1 MKMMTFLYLLSA
13 RKSLVL
19 HPQKWDG
26 VLSTVVQWPSI
37 LYLTSRRNMK
47 VLLSA
52 RSSWVIIR
60 TSCRFFFIAVIQ
72 ISDCLFRRCLAC
84 FKDSLKTCL
93 VEMLLGNLARCTN
106 RNSFLRMIAL
116 PQSTV
121 LNMVLEEKMLT
132 ACDRLCSLL
141 CIYTASKLRRHCPEF
156 TVVQKYRQ
164 LTYAEKLLVWL
175 YHWSFYFSK

>member
-72 ISDCLFRRCLAC
+72 ISDCLFHRCLAC

-121 LNMVLEEKMLT
+121 LNMVLEET
-132 ACDRLCSLL
+132 DCVLCCVS
-141 CIYTASKLRRHCPEF
+141 TLRRHCPEF

-164 LTYAEKLLVWL
+164 LTYAEKLLVWV